1 LKGKK
6 NKGTKVL
13 LSVLLAGSTFAS
25 PALAAGSNDSVSNQ
39 TVTSGFDKAE
49 LLQKIKQSKQL
60 IQTPSYDL
68 NEKVRIIV
76 EVAGETPIEYATKNH
91 LQYDELTQST
101 KDKLQDAVESKQA
114 SVQAAIKGQGINLR
128 VENSFTTVANGF
140 SAEVTYGDIAKI
152 TELPNVTNV
161 QIAKEYKRPQPVPDM
176 GTSHQFIQSHQ
187 TWGDAQYK
195 GEGQVIA
202 VIDTGVDS
210 SHKDFVLSSTTEE
223 DLTQAE
229 VNEIIAEKG
238 LPGKF
243 FTEKVPYGYNYFD
256 KNHEV
261 LDLGPG
267 ASEHGMHVAGTTAAN
282 GELKGVAPEAQ
293 VLAMKVFSNDPEYGS
308 TYDDI
313 YIAAMDDAIELGA
326 DVVNM
331 SLGSTASFFRAEDIA
346 NLAITRA
353 TENGIVV
360 SVSAGNS
367 GHIGYGW
374 DYPFAKN
381 PDIGVVGAPGL
392 STDSISVAA
401 TGNEQFLYEH
411 QFTLGTSTFTGY
423 GGDSWTELNAKGI
436 EVVSIGGKLGYPADY
451 AGKDVKGKVVLVKR
465 GELSFFDKNLYATEA
480 GAAGIIVYN
489 NGGSVFHKDQGGWG
503 MVPFML
509 VQTDVGTALET
520 AVTAAGGTLA
530 LGVTQSAK
538 TEAPAMGKM
547 TDFTSWGT
555 TPTLEI
561 KPEISAPG
569 GNIYSTMQNNT
580 YGYMSGTS
588 MAAPHV
594 AGGSALVMQFLKEQ
608 FPTLAPVDHAKQAK
622 IRLMNTSKVINDVY
636 GNAFSPRRQ
645 GAGMMQ
651 TFSAVTTPVTVVNKA
666 TGEAKVE
673 LKDFKTKTF
682 TMQFTATNHSANA
695 ETYNVNTSVLT
706 DAIWRIYNVEETG
719 ALEGADITAPETVT
733 VAANSTADFTVTVDL
748 TNATIPT
755 YDAAGAT
762 LTQQPLHEDI
772 FVEGWVTLDHATKPD
787 VHVPYVGF
795 YGEWQ
800 RPDIFDGWADLGELS
815 FYEYAS
821 MMDDATNFLPAM
833 PAKKGYAIS
842 PNGDTNNDDVQPL
855 MGFMRNAKEVQYNI
869 LDKDGKQLRRVKTE
883 YDVRKTYYDAGSGS
897 AYDYNLGRTWDGT
910 VKYAQVPDGNY
921 FYELKAVLD
930 YPGAQWQTK
939 RVPIT
944 VDTVNP
950 TVEVTHNEE
959 TNVVSWT
966 AADDRS
972 GIYGYDVFVNGK
984 SLLDPK
990 KGLLPA
996 NTTSYT
1002 LPQVY
1007 KNAFVN
1013 VVAVDYAL
1021 NIGVGE
1027 KVVGDNEIPVI
1038 TLISPESW
1046 AGTNTTD
1053 VQVFG
1058 LLEDGTGVKELKVN
1072 GNVVEVK
1079 YDSVLKSH
1087 YFKTVHSYGT
1097 QGVHDLII
1105 EATDYSN
1112 NKIAINRQVLIDTT
1126 PATITVNSEVPNYV
1140 DSDVASY
1147 NLDVTLKDNWRQMDF
1162 YIDDNH
1168 EYTITFDVPV
1178 KMDGHEKRIAKSLAL
1193 ETGLNTFQLSLI
1205 DLGGHVTYETINIY
1219 KLAEG
1224 EEVPAAHITSATVTP
1239 DVLVS
1244 QNRPASLNATSDEA
1258 ITWDV
1263 TVTDPDGKEV
1273 KMGTTEAAT
1282 AFHSEFEIGA
1292 TALNGEYTVTFGGTN
1307 AAGQEVDKVIKHFTV
1322 YNYSTL
1328 ISSVQTL
1335 NNAGEAQSTFAY
1347 NNTIN
1352 IKASVK
1358 NLETFT
1364 VSPMVILQVLDSQ
1377 NRVVGK
1383 SFLTMDQLNSQNTN
1397 GLGFQLPLYGF
1408 EAGTYKV
1415 EAYVWTGWD
1424 MVPLSAASKG
1434 QVSFVVQ

>member
-114 SVQAAIKGQGINLR
+114 SVQSAIKGKGINLR

-331 SLGSTASFFRAEDIA
+331 SLGSTASFFRETDIA

-411 QFTLGTSTFTGY
+411 QFSLGTSTFTGY
-423 GGDSWTELNAKGI
+423 GGDSWTELNTKGI
-436 EVVSIGGKLGYPADY
+436 EVVSIGGKLGYPEDY

-465 GELSFFDKNLYATEA
+465 GSLSFFDKNLYATEA

-509 VQTDVGTALET
+509 VQTDVGTALEA

-682 TMQFTATNHSANA
+682 TMEFTATNHSDVA

-706 DAIWRIYNVEETG
+706 DAIWDIYNVEETG
-719 ALEGADITAPETVT
+719 ALKGAEVTAPETVT
-733 VAANSTADFTVTVDL
+733 VPANGTEVFTVSVDF
-748 TNATIPT
+748 TNATIPG
-755 YDAAGAT
+755 YDEDFN
-762 LTQQPLHEDI
+762 LIDLPLHEDI

-800 RPDIFDGWADLGELS
+800 RPDIFDGWADLGESS

-842 PNGDTNNDDVQPL
+842 PNGDLNNDDVQPL

-883 YDVRKTYYDAGSGS
+883 YDVRKTFYDAGSGS

-910 VKYAQVPDGNY
+910 VKYEQVPDGNY

-996 NTTSYT
+996 NTTSYK
-1002 LPQVY
+1002 LPEVY

-1140 DSDVASY
+1140 DSDIASY

-1193 ETGLNTFQLSLI
+1193 EPGLNTFQLSLI

-1224 EEVPAAHITSATVTP
+1224 EAVPAAHITSATVTP

-1263 TVTDPDGKEV
+1263 TVIDPDGKEV

>member
-25 PALAAGSNDSVSNQ
+25 PALAAGSNDSVSSQ

-60 IQTPSYDL
+60 VQTPSHDL

-114 SVQAAIKGQGINLR
+114 SVQSAIKGKGINLR

-256 KNHEV
+256 KNYEV

-353 TENGIVV
+353 TANGIVV

-423 GGDSWTELNAKGI
+423 GGDSFTELNAKGI

-451 AGKDVKGKVVLVKR
+451 AGKNVKGKVVLVKR

-509 VQTDVGTALET
+509 VQTDVGAALEA

-594 AGGSALVMQFLKEQ
+594 AGGSALVMQFLKEH

-622 IRLMNTSKVINDVY
+622 IRLMNTSKVIDDIY

-651 TFSAVTTPVTVVNKA
+651 TFSAVTTPVTLVNKA

-682 TMQFTATNHSANA
+682 TMEFTATNHSDVA

-706 DAIWRIYNVEETG
+706 DAIWDIYNVEETG
-719 ALEGADITAPETVT
+719 ALKGAEVTAPETVT
-733 VAANSTADFTVTVDL
+733 VPANGTEVFTVSVDF
-748 TNATIPT
+748 TNATIPG
-755 YDAAGAT
+755 YDEDFN
-762 LTQQPLHEDI
+762 LIDLPLHEDI

-842 PNGDTNNDDVQPL
+842 PNGDLNNDDVQPL

-883 YDVRKTYYDAGSGS
+883 YDVRKTFYDAGSGS

-910 VKYAQVPDGNY
+910 VKYEQVPDGNY

-996 NTTSYT
+996 NTTSYK
-1002 LPQVY
+1002 LPEVY

-1072 GNVVEVK
+1072 GNVVPVQ
-1079 YDSVLKSH
+1079 YDEKLESH
-1087 YFKTVHSYGT
+1087 YFKTVHAYGT

-1178 KMDGHEKRIAKSLAL
+1178 KMDGHEKQITKSLAL
-1193 ETGLNTFQLSLI
+1193 ETGLNTFQLSLV

-1224 EEVPAAHITSATVTP
+1224 EAVPAAHITSATVTP

-1263 TVTDPDGKEV
+1263 TVTDPEGKEV
-1273 KMGTTEAAT
+1273 KMGTTDAAT
-1282 AFHSEFEIGA
+1282 AFHGAFEVGP
-1292 TALNGEYTVTFGGTN
+1292 TALNGVYTVTFGGTN

-1322 YNYSTL
+1322 YNYSTV

-1424 MVPLSAASKG
+1424 MVPLAAASKG